1 MGVYAQF
8 SFSVSKIV
16 FMRVAWLNFQFLVSL
31 VR

>member
-8 SFSVSKIV
+8 SFSVSNIV
-16 FMRVAWLNFQFLVSL
+16 LMRVAWLNFQFLVSL

>member
-8 SFSVSKIV
+8 SFSVSSIV
-16 FMRVAWLNFQFLVSL
+16 LMRVAWLNFQFFVSL